1 MDEHNTELYN
11 ANSEFYVLPTN
22 EPKEP
27 WNCKK
32 ALYSLVTISSAIGI
46 GLLVG
51 CFFAPWLF
59 NTAALSTT
67 GTTLVGAYYSIFAIF
82 APFILFCSC
91 LHGCKKFNRKL
102 FSERVTNRFTATDVL
117 YAIQAICI
125 SFLKTA
131 LIYYLIAIFS
141 SPIVLIVVALIA
153 TNSVLKI
160 FKW

>member
-27 WNCKK
+27 LHCKK

-59 NTAALSTT
+59 NTATLTTT

-82 APFILFCSC
+82 APFMDARSST
-91 LHGCKKFNRKL
+91 GN
-102 FSERVTNRFTATDVL
+102 
-117 YAIQAICI
+117 
-125 SFLKTA
+125 
-131 LIYYLIAIFS
+131 YL
-141 SPIVLIVVALIA
+141 V
-153 TNSVLKI
+153 SVLPTDSPPQMFSML
-160 FKW
+160 FKQYVLAS

>member
-27 WNCKK
+27 LHCKK

-59 NTAALSTT
+59 NTATLTTT

-82 APFILFCSC
+82 APF
-91 LHGCKKFNRKL
+91 
-102 FSERVTNRFTATDVL
+102 V
-117 YAIQAICI
+117 
-125 SFLKTA
+125 
-131 LIYYLIAIFS
+131 
-141 SPIVLIVVALIA
+141 
-153 TNSVLKI
+153 
-160 FKW
+160 